1 MTALRSVSTIA
12 KSRAARHALRAGV
25 SLAGQ
30 AASRYAK
37 QKIKSALSKGVT
49 ETQPLTYQH
58 DNIKTYKRRRPNPKK
73 LKRKLKFAK
82 KVTNIVLNTQRAQ
95 TFRRQ
100 NYERIVAP
108 QDQQQHGVYLLKSWD
123 GTNGLQDDL
132 ADMNTQVAT
141 LMGSV
146 NITGETFRDVQWV
159 VQSSGLDFIMTAVT
173 AAIVDVYEFSC
184 RKDLV
189 EASAWS
195 AFSMSPSL
203 INGST
208 GINATNLELSPFNS
222 KDFVDHFVINEK
234 RRYVL
239 SAGQTVATN
248 LKDHRN
254 TSLSGE
260 EFQIAAAS
268 AQNKLCAKKGVTS
281 GYLVVVSGTVGNGVR
296 ATATVDIEATR
307 LYRVKVLNTQPATNQ
322 QIL

>member
-1 MTALRSVSTIA
+1 MTALRTANSIA
-12 KSRAARHALRAGV
+12 RSRVARHALRAGAA
-25 SLAGQ
+25 LAGQ
-30 AASRYAK
+30 AATRYAK
-37 QKIKSALSKGVT
+37 QKIKSSLSKGVT

-82 KVTNIVLNTQRAQ
+82 KITNIVLNTQRAQ

-108 QDQQQHGVYLLKSWD
+108 QDQQAYGAYLLKSWD
-123 GTNGLQDDL
+123 GSNGILDDL
-132 ADMNTQVAT
+132 ADMNTQLT
-141 LMGSV
+141 QLMTTTNV
-146 NITGETFRDVQWV
+146 TGETFRDIQWV
-159 VQSSGLDFIMTAVT
+159 CQSAGLDFIMTSVT

-189 EASAWS
+189 EASAWD
-195 AFSMSPSL
+195 AFSLSPST
-203 INGST
+203 IFGST
-208 GINATNLELSPFNS
+208 NLNTLNLEVSPFNS

-239 SAGQTVATN
+239 SAGQTVAVN

-254 TSLSGE
+254 LTLSGE
-260 EFQIAAAS
+260 EFNIAPTS

-281 GYLVVVSGTVGNGVR
+281 GYLVVVSGTVGNGIR
-296 ATATVDIEATR
+296 TTATVDIESTR
-307 LYRVKVLNTQPATNQ
+307 MYRVKMLNSQPATNQ
-322 QIL
+322 KII